1 MRPSHLFP
9 TVVASWRVQSC
20 QRSVTSISTSASS
33 PSAPGAAT
41 RSSSTATV
49 NRVCA
54 CSANVD
60 ARASSPWWTGRIP
73 DGGCLTAV
81 WDLGYGTS
89 TDVIVMLTPDEVAAK
104 IWDDYLHRF
113 GVEAY
118 VMVRY
123 ISTLPT
129 MPASERPLAPDGREE
144 PQSPSRIPTSAAR
157 RTRSSS
163 ASISGSVKVRLSG

>member
-1 MRPSHLFP
+1 
-9 TVVASWRVQSC
+9 
-20 QRSVTSISTSASS
+20 
-33 PSAPGAAT
+33 
-41 RSSSTATV
+41 
-49 NRVCA
+49 
-54 CSANVD
+54 
-60 ARASSPWWTGRIP
+60 
-73 DGGCLTAV
+73 
-81 WDLGYGTS
+81 
-89 TDVIVMLTPDEVAAK
+89 MLTPDEVAAK

-157 RTRSSS
+157 RARPSS
-163 ASISGSVKVRLSG
+163 ASISASVKARLSG

>member
-9 TVVASWRVQSC
+9 TVVASCRVQSC
-20 QRSVTSISTSASS
+20 QRSVPSISTSAWS
-33 PSAPGAAT
+33 PSAPGAGT
-41 RSSSTATV
+41 RSSSIATV

-60 ARASSPWWTGRIP
+60 AHASSPWSTGRIP
-73 DGGCLTAV
+73 DGGLTAV
-81 WDLGYGTS
+81 WDLGHGTS
-89 TDVIVMLTPDEVAAK
+89 IYVIVMLTPDEVAAR

-129 MPASERPLAPDGREE
+129 MPTSDRPLAPDGREE
-144 PQSPSRIPTSAAR
+144 PQSPRASPRVPPAEPGPPRRRSA
-157 RTRSSS
+157 
-163 ASISGSVKVRLSG
+163 VR